1 MILPKPVQNLIDSF
15 ESLPGVGPKTAQR
28 LAFYLLRVP
37 QEDLDHFASSL
48 GNLKK
53 LTKSC
58 AICGNIDEASPCKIC
73 GDQTRDQDI
82 ICVVATPLD
91 VLALEKTG
99 YRGLYHVLGGVID
112 PLNRVG
118 PDELRIDDLIK
129 RLNDKW
135 LMVNDRSEVILATSP
150 TMEGEATALYIQ
162 RLLKDKS
169 VKLTRIGR
177 GLPIGSDVEYAD
189 ESTLQRALEGRM
201 EF

>member
-1 MILPKPVQNLIDSF
+1 M
-15 ESLPGVGPKTAQR
+15 
-28 LAFYLLRVP
+28 
-37 QEDLDHFASSL
+37 
-48 GNLKK
+48 
-53 LTKSC
+53 
-58 AICGNIDEASPCKIC
+58 
-73 GDQTRDQDI
+73 
-82 ICVVATPLD
+82 VATPLD